1 MGKNDQKHA
10 EQPAPAQEAAPA
22 AQLQT
27 VSELAV
33 KHGQTF
39 HRLGKDGNLYP
50 TVPAHDS
57 VFNQFHLQAD
67 VLHGWTKSERH
78 TSIAVRLSDDD
89 YLAAIEAAKTGKT
102 HAPAN
107 KRSAEEAAQKQA
119 SRDAAKKGA

>member
-1 MGKNDQKHA
+1 MGKSDKT
-10 EQPAPAQEAAPA
+10 EQQAPA
-22 AQLQT
+22 LT
-27 VSELAV
+27 VAELAL

-57 VFNQFHLQAD
+57 VYKAEHLQAD
-67 VLHGWTKSERH
+67 VLHGWTKQERH
-78 TSIAVRLSDDD
+78 TSQPVRLSDED
-89 YLAAIEAAKTGKT
+89 YKAAIGAAKLGKT

-107 KRSAEEAAQKQA
+107 KRAADEAAQKQA